1 MHKCLI
7 FLLALFSLSVQA
19 RANWTPYKMDH
30 ERFMNLEEKDKD
42 TLIIRRMEI
51 MVELESKYAREV
63 EVSGYSFER
72 FQKYVQI
79 LNHLQSLIIS
89 DAVAADPETVK
100 FSTLVDKEGGCI
112 YGGWASQIIMV
123 NKTTPVC
130 VHPSKASDKNIVAAY
145 KAAKSNCKETAEI
158 SCNPKVFGYKKS
170 EGSTPF
176 CVETGPYK
184 ASMNKAHNVS
194 YECMRSA
201 LSVEKTD
208 EQDSKAER
216 LKAMKEEMKNHPTD
230 FDDVQKYIFKT
241 CACRDT
247 GKMSTSYK
255 KYIRPHRTCF
265 GMMNSLRNFENKECS
280 GLNSLLNEKDLTF
293 AKEWNEFFDKE
304 LEPLPVPPS
313 KEPQAWD
320 ERYRVLIDNKSVQNY
335 CKTLENPP
343 VIEAAKTFVCETTC
357 AYKEA
362 VPPAAVKKTIS
373 CQITKAVWKSTKDGK
388 DVEADAMDELEN
400 KTIENATA
408 PKTMVKLKDKQE
420 KECLVKVIEEPAEK
434 KCSISVEDVKDDKT
448 KSVATLSFP
457 GYPDGEKQE
466 AITWTPAGTPDETEK
481 SKKMVFVKTEA
492 DQPLTVTYQIS
503 EVIPS
508 KEPRSCVASIPKLEK
523 SDDTKPTLDVEA
535 EPAQPTSVKLNAKVK
550 VGKDDVTTK
559 LPAGSYVSWFRSKD
573 NGTTREKA
581 PAKVENKE
589 DAGTSAI
596 QDQTTT
602 ANTDET
608 TKEPEVKVPEGE
620 FSKLTTVTV
629 TRMPEVYQTCASL
642 IDAKGV
648 SIAGPICKPIP
659 AIAKPGQNNNN
670 NNINQNGPKPTFM
683 TPQYNT
689 RRQGVR

>member
-1 MHKCLI
+1 MQKCLI

-79 LNHLQSLIIS
+79 LNQLQSLIIS
-89 DAVAADPETVK
+89 DAVAADTVK

-145 KAAKSNCKETAEI
+145 EAAKSNCKEPAQI
-158 SCNPKVFGYKKS
+158 SCNPKVFGYQKS
-170 EGSTPF
+170 ASSTPF

-201 LSVEKTD
+201 LSVEKTE
-208 EQDSKAER
+208 EQDSKEER
-216 LKAMKEEMKNHPTD
+216 LKAMKDEMKKDPEG

-241 CACRDT
+241 CACGT
-247 GKMSTSYK
+247 GNMSKSYK
-255 KYIRPHRTCF
+255 KYIRPHRTCY

-293 AKEWNEFFDKE
+293 ATQWNQFFDKE

-320 ERYRVLIDNKSVQNY
+320 EKYRVLIDNQGVKNY
-335 CKTLENPP
+335 CKNLENPP
-343 VIEAAKTFVCETTC
+343 VVEAAKTFVCETTC

-362 VPPAAVKKTIS
+362 VAPATVKTIS
-373 CQITKAVWKSTKDGK
+373 CKITKAVWKSTIAGK
-388 DVEADAMDELEN
+388 EVETPAEVLNPDID
-400 KTIENATA
+400 NATI
-408 PKTMVKLKDKQE
+408 KTTPVKMKDTS
-420 KECLVKVIEEPAEK
+420 VKDQFCPVVVEEIVEVKIPS
-434 KCSISVEDVKDDKT
+434 CSISFTEEKDVSKASVAFENIEKKTVSEIHWKLGEAEPKAGVEKEIVLGKDDK
-448 KSVATLSFP
+448 KVSAEFYYKNEQGVVEGSQSCEGVVPEP
-457 GYPDGEKQE
+457 GAD
-466 AITWTPAGTPDETEK
+466 DE
-481 SKKMVFVKTEA
+481 
-492 DQPLTVTYQIS
+492 
-503 EVIPS
+503 
-508 KEPRSCVASIPKLEK
+508 
-523 SDDTKPTLDVEA
+523 TKPTLAVDAEA
-535 EPAQPTSVKLNAKVK
+535 AQPTSVKLNATVK
-550 VGKDDVTTK
+550 IGTEDVTK
-559 LPAGSYVSWFRSKD
+559 NSHLSWFRSKD
-573 NGTTREKA
+573 SGKTREKA
-581 PAKVENKE
+581 PPKVEGKPDE
-589 DAGTSAI
+589 TTAI
-596 QDQTTT
+596 GDTTTT
-602 ANTDET
+602 ANADETKDET
-608 TKEPEVKVPEGE
+608 TKEPAVKVPEGE
-620 FSKLTTVTV
+620 FSTATTVTV
-629 TRMPEVYQTCASL
+629 TRMPEVYQTCALL

-648 SIAGPICKPIP
+648 EIAGPICKPIP
-659 AIAKPGQNNNN
+659 AIAKPSQNNNNN

-683 TPQYNT
+683 APKYNT